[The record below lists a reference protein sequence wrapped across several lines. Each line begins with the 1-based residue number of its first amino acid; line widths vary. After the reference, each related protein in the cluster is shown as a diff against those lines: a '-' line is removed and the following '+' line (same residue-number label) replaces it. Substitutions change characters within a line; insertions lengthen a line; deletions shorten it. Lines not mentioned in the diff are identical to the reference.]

1 MKQMKT
7 LRYAKKWKDSDFQT
21 QARAGQKKN
30 SNQRDIFKL
39 DSVQIVFEKKNKR
52 IKEREREW
60 GNKFLEGK

>member
-1 MKQMKT
+1 MQ
-7 LRYAKKWKDSDFQT
+7 KKWIDSDFQT

-52 IKEREREW
+52 IKERERV
-60 GNKFLEGK
+60 GKQIFGGKMKKLIR